1 MHCLDECPGLGGS
14 GSELKKSIVVGIV
27 LVRYV
32 ALPVTGILIVRGA
45 AKFGWV
51 GSDPLYLFVLLLQ
64 FAVPPAMNIGK
75 KYSACSL
82 HNFDCELCFF

>member
-1 MHCLDECPGLGGS
+1 M
-14 GSELKKSIVVGIV
+14 KKSIVVGIV

-32 ALPVTGILIVRGA
+32 ALPLTGLFIVRGA
-45 AKFGWV
+45 AKLGWV

-75 KYSACSL
+75 RKNAPLVCWLILNVNYVFL
-82 HNFDCELCFF
+82 